1 MARIDRTIRRILSG
15 SSDHNIPFRDL
26 RRILERFGFSLRI
39 HGSHHIFFKEGVDE
53 ILNLQPKGAKSKAYQ
68 VKQVRDLITK
78 YRLVETDEE

>member
-15 SSDHNIPFRDL
+15 SSDHNIPFLDL

-39 HGSHHIFFKEGVDE
+39 HGSHHIFFKEEVDE

-68 VKQVRDLITK
+68 VKQVRDFDHKIQAS
-78 YRLVETDEE
+78 